1 MLKKKGNRP
10 RQGLLAKTRAV
21 NQLGEPVSRIP
32 TSTHAHTRI
41 HTRTHTH
48 THAYLYTL
56 RQRIEEIHKPRSLPI
71 HKGKKTTA
79 KHSKELPLS

>member
-1 MLKKKGNRP
+1 MLEKKGNRP

-32 TSTHAHTRI
+32 TSTHAHTY
-41 HTRTHTH
+41 TYTH
-48 THAYLYTL
+48 THAYLDTL

>member
-1 MLKKKGNRP
+1 MLEKKGNRP
-10 RQGLLAKTRAV
+10 RQGLLTKTRAV

-32 TSTHAHTRI
+32 TSKHAHTY
-41 HTRTHTH
+41 TYTH
-48 THAYLYTL
+48 THAYLDTL
-56 RQRIEEIHKPRSLPI
+56 RQRIEEVHKPRSLPI